1 MESIE
6 KLREA
11 LKGCITEAGVVDKF
25 DTYWITASA
34 CDEYIDE
41 IEAEIAERYMEL
53 PLDADGVP
61 IRIGD
66 AITLPN
72 GQRDRIRF
80 FCINANGAR
89 LNERGWVPSAC
100 RHVKPRTV
108 EDVLEDFAH
117 NYNSIGGKLDEDELW
132 DKLLADTSAELR
144 EMITYCAWG
153 VRREEE
159 E

>member
-1 MESIE
+1 MMESIE

-34 CDEYIDE
+34 CDKYIDE
-41 IEAEIAERYMEL
+41 IEAEIAERYIEL
-53 PLDADGVP
+53 PVDFDGVP

-72 GQRDRIRF
+72 GQRDRARY

-100 RHVKPRTV
+100 RHVKPRTI
-108 EDVLEDFAH
+108 EDVLRELRDESRQDLRDFDLSA
-117 NYNSIGGKLDEDELW
+117 Y
-132 DKLLADTSAELR
+132 AAELR
-144 EMITYCAWG
+144 EMIG
-153 VRREEE
+153 GER
-159 E
+159 